1 MNVHFQCVIQV
12 CRNQCPEPKCD
23 GGLPGLP
30 GSDLNYAASSSNAV
44 GVDPRV
50 PGSVSPASAQP
61 IPINSRTGTNPT
73 VYKSVNRDGEAA
85 PTDDSGRQFLGR
97 PRMVPDAASAD
108 SKNDTRR
115 KRSVDDPESVILH
128 VYKRDAQEMTDV
140 STTRIIQVVAP
151 GDVAFTLNPNQN
163 ETVVVQNL
171 TDMDGNHI
179 CLSVPSFVGGLTMLL
194 LVLIIACMVAV
205 FLLLRVRQF
214 DGKSGGSKSSSSMA
228 SLAHVGIDHPE
239 FVKCTN

>member
-12 CRNQCPEPKCD
+12 CRNQCPEPKCEA
-23 GGLPGLP
+23 GAAGLP
-30 GSDLNYAASSSNAV
+30 DLGYAASSSKVV

-50 PGSVSPASAQP
+50 PGAAPPQP
-61 IPINSRTGTNPT
+61 IP
-73 VYKSVNRDGEAA
+73 VNRGGAQTNYKTVNRAGEA
-85 PTDDSGRQFLGR
+85 DDSEPTRQFLGK
-97 PRMVPDAASAD
+97 PRMVSENATDGIRSRRSAGQE
-108 SKNDTRR
+108 T
-115 KRSVDDPESVILH
+115 ILH
-128 VYKRDAQEMTDV
+128 VYKRDAQDMTDV
-140 STTRIIQVVAP
+140 PTTRFIQVVAP

-194 LVLIIACMVAV
+194 LVLIIASMVAV

-214 DGKSGGSKSSSSMA
+214 DGKGKSSSSLA
-228 SLAHVGIDHPE
+228 SLAHIEHPE
-239 FVKCTN
+239 FVKVSNSN

>member
-1 MNVHFQCVIQV
+1 MHFQCVIQV

-23 GGLPGLP
+23 AGPGGLGGLGGP
-30 GSDLNYAASSSNAV
+30 QGDLGYAASSSKTV

-50 PGSVSPASAQP
+50 PGAGAAPPQP
-61 IPINSRTGTNPT
+61 VPINRGGAPQS
-73 VYKSVNRDGEAA
+73 YKTVNRDGEAA
-85 PTDDSGRQFLGR
+85 DSDADSRPFLGK
-97 PRMVPDAASAD
+97 PRMVSANATDGIRSRRSAD
-108 SKNDTRR
+108 EPT
-115 KRSVDDPESVILH
+115 ILH

-140 STTRIIQVVAP
+140 PTTRIIQVVAP

-194 LVLIIACMVAV
+194 LVLIIASMVAV

-214 DGKSGGSKSSSSMA
+214 DGKGKSSSSMA
-228 SLAHVGIDHPE
+228 SLAHIEHPE
-239 FVKCTN
+239 FVKISN

>member
-23 GGLPGLP
+23 AGGPLGLS
-30 GSDLNYAASSSNAV
+30 GDLGYAASNSKTV

-50 PGSVSPASAQP
+50 PSAGSTTPPVNRVGSQSYQ
-61 IPINSRTGTNPT
+61 G
-73 VYKSVNRDGEAA
+73 VNRDGVAA
-85 PTDDSGRQFLGR
+85 DAEPSAERLSLGK
-97 PRMVPDAASAD
+97 PRMVNMSD
-108 SKNDTRR
+108 SVSKSRTRR
-115 KRSVDDPESVILH
+115 AADEEPVILH
-128 VYKRDAQEMTDV
+128 VYKRDAQDMTDV
-140 STTRIIQVVAP
+140 PTTRIIQVVAP

-179 CLSVPSFVGGLTMLL
+179 CLSVPSFVGGLTMML
-194 LVLIIACMVAV
+194 LVLIIASMVAI

-214 DGKSGGSKSSSSMA
+214 DGKGKSNSSLS
-228 SLAHVGIDHPE
+228 SLAHIERPE
-239 FVKCTN
+239 FVKVSN

>member
-23 GGLPGLP
+23 AGPGGLSG
-30 GSDLNYAASSSNAV
+30 DLGYAASSSKTV

-50 PGSVSPASAQP
+50 PVAPTGAP
-61 IPINSRTGTNPT
+61 IPAAVNRGGP
-73 VYKSVNRDGEAA
+73 YKTVNRDGEAV
-85 PTDDSGRQFLGR
+85 DSEESRPFLGK
-97 PRMVPDAASAD
+97 PRMVNENATDGIRS
-108 SKNDTRR
+108 RR
-115 KRSVDDPESVILH
+115 STNEEPVILH

-140 STTRIIQVVAP
+140 PTTRIIQVVAP

-194 LVLIIACMVAV
+194 LVLIIASMVAV

-214 DGKSGGSKSSSSMA
+214 DGKGKSSSSMA
-228 SLAHVGIDHPE
+228 SLAHIEQHPE
-239 FVKCTN
+239 FVKISN

>member
-23 GGLPGLP
+23 AGPAGIQG
-30 GSDLNYAASSSNAV
+30 DLGYAASSSKVV

-50 PGSVSPASAQP
+50 PAGTAPPQP
-61 IPINSRTGTNPT
+61 VPINRGAAPT
-73 VYKSVNRDGEAA
+73 SYQSVNRDGEAA
-85 PTDDSGRQFLGR
+85 DSDSRPFPGR
-97 PRMVPDAASAD
+97 PRMVSVGNLNNATDSGRRRRSATD
-108 SKNDTRR
+108 EEP
-115 KRSVDDPESVILH
+115 VVLH

-140 STTRIIQVVAP
+140 PTTRIIQVVAP

-194 LVLIIACMVAV
+194 LVLIIASMVAV

-214 DGKSGGSKSSSSMA
+214 DGKGKSSSSMA
-228 SLAHVGIDHPE
+228 SLAHIEHPE
-239 FVKCTN
+239 FVKISN

>member
-23 GGLPGLP
+23 AGPGGIPN
-30 GSDLNYAASSSNAV
+30 DLGYAASSSKTV

-50 PGSVSPASAQP
+50 PAAQP
-61 IPINSRTGTNPT
+61 IPVNRSGAQS
-73 VYKSVNRDGEAA
+73 YKTVNRDGEAA
-85 PTDDSGRQFLGR
+85 DAADADADARPFLGK
-97 PRMVPDAASAD
+97 PRMVPISNATEGGR
-108 SKNDTRR
+108 TRR
-115 KRSVDDPESVILH
+115 NAAEEPVILH

-140 STTRIIQVVAP
+140 PTTRIIQVVAP

-171 TDMDGNHI
+171 TDVDGNHI

-214 DGKSGGSKSSSSMA
+214 DGKGKSTSSIA
-228 SLAHVGIDHPE
+228 SLTHLEHPE
-239 FVKCTN
+239 FVKISN

>member
-12 CRNQCPEPKCD
+12 CRNQCPEPRCD
-23 GGLPGLP
+23 GGAPGI
-30 GSDLNYAASSSNAV
+30 DLGYAASSNKAV

-50 PGSVSPASAQP
+50 PSSG
-61 IPINSRTGTNPT
+61 PT
-73 VYKSVNRDGEAA
+73 AAPVYKSVNRDGEAA
-85 PTDDSGRQFLGR
+85 STDSGDARQFLGK
-97 PRMVPDAASAD
+97 PRMVNAEDDSSNTTSGSSRRRRSFDA
-108 SKNDTRR
+108 
-115 KRSVDDPESVILH
+115 EQQILH
-128 VYKRDAQEMTDV
+128 VYKRDAQDMTDV

-194 LVLIIACMVAV
+194 LVLIIASMVAI

-214 DGKSGGSKSSSSMA
+214 DGKSGKSSSSMA
-228 SLAHVGIDHPE
+228 SLAHIGIDHPE
-239 FVKCTN
+239 FVKVSK

>member
-12 CRNQCPEPKCD
+12 CRNQCPEPKCEA
-23 GGLPGLP
+23 GAAGLSG
-30 GSDLNYAASSSNAV
+30 DLSYAASSSKVV

-50 PGSVSPASAQP
+50 PGG
-61 IPINSRTGTNPT
+61 TGAAPP
-73 VYKSVNRDGEAA
+73 VPVNRGGPQPNYKTVNRAGEAEDTESR
-85 PTDDSGRQFLGR
+85 PFLGK
-97 PRMVPDAASAD
+97 PRMVSANATD
-108 SKNDTRR
+108 GIRSR
-115 KRSVDDPESVILH
+115 RSVDEHPTILH
-128 VYKRDAQEMTDV
+128 VYKRDAQDMTDV
-140 STTRIIQVVAP
+140 STTRFIQVVAP

-214 DGKSGGSKSSSSMA
+214 DGKGKCSSSLG
-228 SLAHVGIDHPE
+228 SLAHIEHPE
-239 FVKCTN
+239 FVKVSNCN

>member
-23 GGLPGLP
+23 AGGPLGIPG
-30 GSDLNYAASSSNAV
+30 DLGYAASNSKTV

-50 PGSVSPASAQP
+50 PSTAGPAAAP
-61 IPINSRTGTNPT
+61 NSRSGPQSYPT
-73 VYKSVNRDGEAA
+73 VNRDGVAA
-85 PTDDSGRQFLGR
+85 DGDSSSDRLSPGK
-97 PRMVPDAASAD
+97 PRMVDLANATA
-108 SKNDTRR
+108 KTRTRR
-115 KRSVDDPESVILH
+115 SPDEEPVILH
-128 VYKRDAQEMTDV
+128 VYKRDAQDMTDV
-140 STTRIIQVVAP
+140 PTTRIIQVVAP

-179 CLSVPSFVGGLTMLL
+179 CLSVPSFVGGLTMML
-194 LVLIIACMVAV
+194 LVLIIASMVAI

-214 DGKSGGSKSSSSMA
+214 DGKSKSNNSLA
-228 SLAHVGIDHPE
+228 SLAHIERPE
-239 FVKCTN
+239 FVKVSN